1 MEEEKKN
8 LVREFKLTTLALK
21 NKNTVYLI
29 VFMLTIF
36 GLISYITMPKELFPE
51 INYPTVFVQTVYPGN
66 SPEDIENLITRPL
79 ENELQTVTGI
89 KSLKSNSLQDFSMV
103 FVEFQTNVDIKQALV
118 EVKDAI
124 DKAKAQ
130 LPNDMISDPIAQ
142 NFDFNSLPIL
152 NVNLSGDYSTIELK
166 EYAEYLK
173 DELERINEV
182 SRVNISGVEDR
193 EILVEVDLAK
203 MEALGIGFTSVE
215 NIMRME
221 NMSMGGGEV
230 KIGNTRRTVRTIGEF
245 ESIDEIRNIVI
256 KQDPIHTVYLK
267 DIATITDGFADVKSF
282 ARLNGNPVV
291 TLNVVKKS
299 GENLIS
305 ATEQTF
311 TVIDKAKKEGTI
323 PAELHVDYTMDQSEG
338 IKRQLGELEN
348 SILMGMILVITIL
361 FLFLGLRSAIIVG
374 LAIPLSLL
382 ITFVVLTLQGAQINM
397 IVLFSLILAL
407 GMLVDDAIV
416 VVEVI
421 QRFRE
426 KGYKPFEAAK
436 LAVGEIAWP
445 IITSTLTT
453 IVAFFPLMFWGGM
466 MGEFMKY
473 MPITLIV
480 VLSASLF
487 VALFISPVLINT
499 VDQREHS
506 HERPHARRKVFI
518 SAAIIA
524 FVAALFYF
532 IPLMWLANL
541 LMLVAILMVAHQ
553 LFMKQMSYWFS
564 EILLVRFENFYDRFI
579 RFSLTK
585 KRPQWIISGVVLL
598 LFISMA
604 MFGVRHGE
612 TRLFPLNEPST
623 INIHAELPLG
633 TDVSVTDSVARLMEG
648 KVKETLGEEMK
659 LVKSM
664 LTMVGSGVRRDN
676 EFATGETPHRAMVQ
690 LNFVDYV
697 DRHGVKTSD
706 LLRDL
711 TDAFVGQYPGIK
723 FFLEINRSG
732 PQTGNPVN
740 IEISG
745 KQFDRLLAYSDTVI
759 SKIEES
765 GIQGIEGLKTDI
777 ELGKPE
783 LQVRINRDKAQRYG
797 LSTMVIAS
805 TIRTAL
811 FGKEI
816 SDFKIGEEEY
826 PIQIRLAEPYRYD
839 LSSLLNQKVTSMN
852 MATGQMIQVPIS
864 AVADFT
870 YSTTYGSVNR
880 KNVERVVTVYSGVIS
895 GYNSTTINQQLISLF
910 KDMPLQEG
918 YKISFTGEQEQTESS
933 AIFMI
938 EALLLVLALVF
949 VILVTQFNSFGKTL
963 IILTTIVFSVIGVFL
978 GLSIFK
984 LDFVIIM
991 TGIGIISLAGIVV
1004 KNGIV
1009 LIDYITLL
1017 KARKREELGLPAG
1030 APLPKE
1036 VAQECIIEG
1045 GKTRLRPVLLTA
1057 LTTILGML
1065 PLAAGLNIDIVGLFA
1080 HLKPEIYFGGDNV
1093 IFWGPMANAIIFGLL
1108 FSTFLTLVIVP
1119 VMYQTAQQVKV
1130 RFARK

>member
-1 MEEEKKN
+1 
-8 LVREFKLTTLALK
+8 
-21 NKNTVYLI
+21 
-29 VFMLTIF
+29 
-36 GLISYITMPKELFPE
+36 MPKELFPE

-89 KSLKSNSLQDFSMV
+89 KSLKSNSLQDFSMI
-103 FVEFQTNVDIKQALV
+103 FVEFQTSVDIKEALV

-124 DKAKAQ
+124 DKAKAE
-130 LPNDMISDPIAQ
+130 LPNDLIADPIAQ
-142 NFDFNSLPIL
+142 NFDFASLPIL
-152 NVNLSGDYSTIELK
+152 NVNLSGEYSKVELK
-166 EYAEYLK
+166 QYAEYLK
-173 DELERINEV
+173 DELERVNEISKV
-182 SRVNISGVEDR
+182 DISGVEDR

-203 MEALGIGFTSVE
+203 MEALGIGFTTVE

-221 NMSMGGGEV
+221 NMSMGGGEI
-230 KIGNTRRTVRTIGEF
+230 KIGNTRRTVRTVGEF
-245 ESIDEIRNIVI
+245 ESIDDIRNIVI
-256 KQDPIHTVYLK
+256 KQDPTHTVYLK

-282 ARLNGNPVV
+282 SRLNGNPVV
-291 TLNVVKKS
+291 TLNVVKKA

-311 TVIDKAKKEGTI
+311 EIVDNAKKEGYI
-323 PAELHVDYTMDQSEG
+323 PSELHIDYTMDQSEG
-338 IKRQLGELEN
+338 IKSQLGELEN

-374 LAIPLSLL
+374 LAIPMSLL
-382 ITFVVLTLQGAQINM
+382 ITFVVLNLQGAQINM

-421 QRFRE
+421 QRYRE
-426 KGYKPFEAAK
+426 RGYKPFEAAK

-453 IVAFFPLMFWGGM
+453 VVAFLPLMFWGGM

-473 MPITLIV
+473 MPITLLV
-480 VLSASLF
+480 VLGASLF
-487 VALFISPVLINT
+487 VALFISPVLINSI
-499 VDQREHS
+499 DQREHS
-506 HERPHARRKVFI
+506 HERPHGRRKVYI
-518 SAAIIA
+518 SAAILA
-524 FVAALFYF
+524 FVAVLFYF
-532 IPLMWLANL
+532 IPVMWLANL
-541 LMLVAILMVAHQ
+541 LILVAFLMVAHQ

-564 EILLVRFENFYDRFI
+564 EVLLMKLENFYDKFI

-585 KRPQWIISGVVLL
+585 KRPAWIIGVIVLL
-598 LFISMA
+598 LFVSIG
-604 MFGVRHGE
+604 MFGVRHGD
-612 TRLFPLNEPST
+612 TRLFPLNEPT
-623 INIHAELPLG
+623 MINVHAELPLG
-633 TDVSVTDSVARLMEG
+633 TDVVVTDSVATVMEK
-648 KVKETLGEEMK
+648 KVKEVLGENMK

-690 LNFVDYV
+690 LNFVDFV

-706 LLRDL
+706 ILRQL
-711 TDAFVGQYPGIK
+711 SDAFVGQYPGINFYMEK
-723 FFLEINRSG
+723 DEGG
-732 PQTGNPVN
+732 PPTGNPVN

-745 KQFDRLLAYSDTVI
+745 KQFDQLLAYADTVI
-759 SKIEES
+759 NKIENS

-783 LQVRINRDKAQRYG
+783 LQVKINRDKAQKYG

-816 SDFKIGEEEY
+816 SDFKVGEEEY
-826 PIQIRLAEPYRYD
+826 PIQIRLAEPYRFD
-839 LSSLLNQKVTSMN
+839 LSSLMNQKVTSVN

-880 KNVERVVTVYSGVIS
+880 KNVERVVTLYSGVIA
-895 GYNSTTINQQLISLF
+895 GYNSTEINQQLISLL
-910 KDMPLQEG
+910 KDMPLDEG

-933 AIFMI
+933 AIFLLQ
-938 EALLLVLALVF
+938 ALLLVLALVF

-963 IILTTIVFSVIGVFL
+963 IILSTIVFSVIGVFL

-984 LDFVIIM
+984 MDFVIIM

-1017 KARKREELGLPAG
+1017 KARKREELGMPEG
-1030 APLPKE
+1030 STLPKE
-1036 VAQECIIEG
+1036 VSMECIVEG

-1065 PLAAGLNIDIVGLFA
+1065 PLAVGLNIDLVGLFTD
-1080 HLKPEIYFGGDNV
+1080 LKPEIYFGGDNM

-1108 FSTFLTLVIVP
+1108 FSTFLTLIVVP
-1119 VMYQTAQQVKV
+1119 VMYQIAQQAKA
-1130 RFARK
+1130 RFSKK